1 MYNEDNFIAM
11 YRDWSFTEFIL
22 TLPIIGVCLFL
33 MLTIPAYFILDF
45 DEVHLY
51 IFGGLSIIGM
61 AYLTIGFIWAKI
73 GYSARHW
80 LLVFASFLLGF
91 VIYAIGHF

>member
-11 YRDWSFTEFIL
+11 FRDWSFTQFIFS
-22 TLPIIGVCLFL
+22 LPIIGLLLFL
-33 MLTIPAYFILDF
+33 IPVVPAYFFGHL
-45 DEVHLY
+45 DEVLLY
-51 IFGGLSIIGM
+51 VFGGLSIIGM